1 MIELFL
7 PFLVPLVWF
16 FVVNPLLFKYS
27 AKWFKISSDI
37 TWWAAFKSLFVA
49 GFIAGF
55 IGAFTSN
62 ALISLVVPL
71 VIYFLVIRKELK
83 KYNPKMKKV
92 WGVFILIVLS
102 MLLLSP
108 LQDVTLRLFSP
119 GYTEM
124 KNAAEELESSMKQ
137 IIKEKKTVISE
148 TEEEK

>member
-1 MIELFL
+1 
-7 PFLVPLVWF
+7 
-16 FVVNPLLFKYS
+16 
-27 AKWFKISSDI
+27 
-37 TWWAAFKSLFVA
+37 
-49 GFIAGF
+49 
-55 IGAFTSN
+55 
-62 ALISLVVPL
+62 
-71 VIYFLVIRKELK
+71 
-83 KYNPKMKKV
+83 MKKV